1 MVSIDAFSL
10 ESHWVRPVCGR
21 MWCLNRE
28 EAGNPKREK
37 RERRERENP
46 VTIADSVYY
55 LTTILQCHMTLN
67 YDNTRSNN
75 YS

>member
-10 ESHWVRPVCGR
+10 ESHWVRSVYGR

-37 RERRERENP
+37 RERENHFL
-46 VTIADSVYY
+46 INLFYKELLSLEYE
-55 LTTILQCHMTLN
+55 TLK
-67 YDNTRSNN
+67 
-75 YS
+75 

>member
-10 ESHWVRPVCGR
+10 ESHWVRPVYGR

-37 RERRERENP
+37 RERREREYHFLINLFYKKLL
-46 VTIADSVYY
+46 SLKYE
-55 LTTILQCHMTLN
+55 TLK
-67 YDNTRSNN
+67 
-75 YS
+75 

>member
-10 ESHWVRPVCGR
+10 ESHWVRPAYRR

-37 RERRERENP
+37 RVRRGREERENHFLINLFYKKTSFIE
-46 VTIADSVYY
+46 V
-55 LTTILQCHMTLN
+55 
-67 YDNTRSNN
+67 
-75 YS
+75 

>member
-10 ESHWVRPVCGR
+10 ESHWVRPAYRR

-37 RERRERENP
+37 RVRRGREEGEKREKI
-46 VTIADSVYY
+46 TFS
-55 LTTILQCHMTLN
+55 
-67 YDNTRSNN
+67 
-75 YS
+75 